1 MDKIAR
7 LPARDRMDLFMEA
20 ASRKGILPAV
30 IEKDFWVCFI
40 LEKLFSP
47 GPLSGQLLFKGGTS
61 LSKVYGLIDR
71 FSEDI
76 DLVLKWD
83 AITAEDPYT
92 ARSGRQQQV
101 FLELQRRRAGEY
113 VSRVILPLLSG
124 KLGDICRLTQAH
136 DNPCNVDVEYPESFT
151 SGSLRRG
158 ILLEIGPVSSSFPN
172 GSFPIQALAA
182 DAFPRLFESPSFEV
196 VAIVAE
202 RTFWE
207 KAVTLHREAHREN
220 RTVPPRCS
228 RHYYDVMKM
237 ARSEVRR
244 KALNDPSLLVSVVDF
259 VSRFY
264 HQTWARYELARPGSF
279 KLIPSPE
286 VARAHS
292 ADYEMM
298 KDMIYRERPSFEEI
312 LDELKSLE
320 SDINAIQAEG

>member
-1 MDKIAR
+1 MDKVAH
-7 LPARDRMDLFMEA
+7 LPVRERDDLFRET
-20 ASRKGILPAV
+20 ASRKRILPAV

-40 LEKLFSP
+40 LEKLFST

-83 AITAEDPYT
+83 AITTEDPYT

-101 FLELQRRRAGEY
+101 FLEQQRRRAGEY
-113 VSRVILPLLSG
+113 VSQAILPILRE
-124 KLGDICRLTQAH
+124 KLGDICSLTQAP
-136 DNPCNVDVEYPESFT
+136 DNPCDIDVEYPESF
-151 SGSLRRG
+151 SSRSLRRG
-158 ILLEIGPVSSSFPN
+158 VLLEIGPVASSFPN

-182 DAFPRLFESPSFEV
+182 DEFPRLFESPSFEV

-207 KAVTLHREAHREN
+207 KAVTLHREAHRVN
-220 RTVPPRCS
+220 RSVPSRCS

-237 ARSEVRR
+237 ARSATRQ
-244 KALNDPSLLVSVVDF
+244 KALSNPGLLKSVVDF

-264 HQTWARYELARPGSF
+264 PQSWARYELARPGSF

-292 ADYEMM
+292 EDYELM
-298 KDMIYRERPSFEEI
+298 KDMIYGERPSFEEI
-312 LDELKSLE
+312 LEELKSLE
-320 SDINAIQAEG
+320 SDINSMQAEE